1 MSNAHSSH
9 RIFHV
14 KAFYQ
19 TTRSLVCATY
29 LSLWFAAIRP
39 FKCPI
44 KLFFFINFSQVQV
57 SLRPMITDM
66 RAELGFLIM
75 LWHKNIQSGN
85 ITQKSWRITS
95 LQSPLADQSAWGQF
109 WDQNLLS
116 LAPIRARWI
125 FSEFLLLAATLR
137 FNIKVICPIYW
148 GCNLLMRRF
157 GLSPT
162 TGTQRTR

>member
-1 MSNAHSSH
+1 MRVPLFPLFKVCIFICNKKLLMSMSNAHSSH

-75 LWHKNIQSGN
+75 LWHKNIQSEN

-95 LQSPLADQSAWGQF
+95 LQSPLADQRLRPILGPRSS
-109 WDQNLLS
+109 LS
-116 LAPIRARWI
+116 LPSGQDESFPN
-125 FSEFLLLAATLR
+125 FSCLLQHWDL
-137 FNIKVICPIYW
+137 I
-148 GCNLLMRRF
+148 
-157 GLSPT
+157 
-162 TGTQRTR
+162 